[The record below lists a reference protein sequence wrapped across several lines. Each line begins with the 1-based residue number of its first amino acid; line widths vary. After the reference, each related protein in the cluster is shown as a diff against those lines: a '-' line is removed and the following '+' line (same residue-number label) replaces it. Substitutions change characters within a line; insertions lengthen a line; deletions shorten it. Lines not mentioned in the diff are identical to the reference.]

1 MSTHREPSKEVQ
13 RLATQIYL
21 SGKCKN
27 LEDAYFRAEAQ
38 LNPNNPFEELF
49 GKGFYPW
56 KN

>member
-1 MSTHREPSKEVQ
+1 MREPSKEVQ